1 MKEETSDQ
9 TLTTNLSLLQLFPNK
24 PAARVRN
31 PKRAALTN
39 KADQGKSIAQS
50 ASTRVKKDAD
60 KAKGAAKAEA
70 SDMSRAARQQERRE
84 SRSEGW
90 RSDIFDV

>member
-1 MKEETSDQ
+1 MII
-9 TLTTNLSLLQLFPNK
+9 LPLLQLFPNK
-24 PAARVRN
+24 PASRVRN
-31 PKRAALTN
+31 SKRAALNN
-39 KADQGKSIAQS
+39 KADQGKNIAQY
-50 ASTRVKKDAD
+50 ASTRVKRDAD

-70 SDMSRAARQQERRE
+70 SDLSRAARQQERRE